1 MNVTVWLG
9 LAEPVCEPA
18 PHIFARNVFNFI
30 HAELLFA
37 GYNPRSPFF
46 SGTRHDCSQ
55 RGVTILSTS
64 DSLTRKPVEAW
75 KWGVVWA
82 MFLATMLNYM
92 DRQTMGSTA
101 KFIKDEFKLNEEG
114 YGNLEFWFGISF
126 TFMQL
131 AAGAMADRLNLKWI
145 YAGAVVLWS
154 AAGFLTGMVETV
166 FALYMCRMMLGVGES
181 FNWVCAGG
189 VTQRIIP
196 RESRGLANAIW
207 HGGASVGA
215 ACTPLLALVIV
226 GANGENWRHLF
237 MVVGAGGLI
246 WIVVWLALLTGNRGK
261 MISSEGAKETQ
272 LKEWMEDRNLNS
284 KADPNA
290 LPAEP
295 VKEVSFF
302 KVMFYRTFIITLLF
316 GLGVN
321 IIWHFSRAWLPRIL
335 DRELH
340 LNSQQINYCLAIFFV
355 AADLGG
361 IAVGWIVRKLA
372 SAGMP
377 LERARTIM
385 IFILSGFCALF
396 GLAPLA
402 SSLEMSMLLFCIV
415 GIGAMGSFSCYFAM
429 SQEIS
434 GPHTSRCLGLLGAL
448 IWLFLSLMHP
458 QVGKYVDRVGSF
470 KDLMWVIGFVPLIG
484 AFIALGWPKNK
495 EVTPA

>member
-1 MNVTVWLG
+1 M
-9 LAEPVCEPA
+9 
-18 PHIFARNVFNFI
+18 
-30 HAELLFA
+30 
-37 GYNPRSPFF
+37 RS
-46 SGTRHDCSQ
+46 
-55 RGVTILSTS
+55 LSLNAS
-64 DSLTRKPVEAW
+64 ESLQRKPVDAW
-75 KWGVVWA
+75 KWGVVWV
-82 MFLATMLNYM
+82 MFFATMLNYM

-131 AAGAMADRLNLKWI
+131 VAGAMADRLNLKWV
-145 YAGAVVLWS
+145 YASAVIIWS
-154 AAGFLTGMVETV
+154 AAGFFTGLVETV
-166 FALYMCRMMLGVGES
+166 TALYACRVLLGIGES

-196 RESRGLANAIW
+196 RDSRGLANAIW

-215 ACTPLLALVIV
+215 AVTPLLALAIV

-246 WIVVWLALLTGNRGK
+246 WIVAWLALLTGNRSH
-261 MISSEGAKETQ
+261 MISSGGAKAEEEAAGANGAVAT
-272 LKEWMEDRNLNS
+272 EDPARN
-284 KADPNA
+284 
-290 LPAEP
+290 
-295 VKEVSFF
+295 VSFF

-340 LNSQQINYCLAIFFV
+340 MTSTQINYCLAIFFV
-355 AADLGG
+355 TADLGG
-361 IAVGWIVRKLA
+361 IAAGWTVRKLA
-372 SAGMP
+372 AAGMA
-377 LERARTIM
+377 LERARTLL
-385 IFILSGFCALF
+385 IFILAGFCALF
-396 GLAPLA
+396 GPATLVTENPKLT
-402 SSLEMSMLLFCIV
+402 MLMFCIV

-448 IWLFLSLMHP
+448 IWFVLAFMHP
-458 QVGKYVDRVGSF
+458 AVGRYVDQMGTF
-470 KDLMWVIGFVPLIG
+470 KPIMWVVGFVPLIG
-484 AFIALGWPKNK
+484 AFIALGWPKVHK
-495 EVTPA
+495 GQIEPQH